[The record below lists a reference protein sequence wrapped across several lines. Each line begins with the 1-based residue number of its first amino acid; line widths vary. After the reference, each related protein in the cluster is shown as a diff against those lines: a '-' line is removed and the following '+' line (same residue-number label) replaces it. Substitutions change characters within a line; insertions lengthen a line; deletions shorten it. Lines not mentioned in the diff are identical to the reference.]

1 MAGCIQKL
9 RLPLPSFM
17 VVSNMKGSPRS
28 SLSLSRWFPRARE
41 RTGRRAQAQPCSGRG
56 GQAHHGT
63 MMTLHY
69 TGDTVLLDDDVCDAV
84 LRYAQALA
92 DAQSSD
98 VVAVPMRTPDG
109 EQDVVE
115 FLLGPSSQLYA
126 THAAADVREK
136 RHPEVVDDLDRRTQ
150 LLHPTAVVA
159 PRSSSLD
166 LEFDSDAG

>member
-1 MAGCIQKL
+1 
-9 RLPLPSFM
+9 
-17 VVSNMKGSPRS
+17 
-28 SLSLSRWFPRARE
+28 
-41 RTGRRAQAQPCSGRG
+41 
-56 GQAHHGT
+56 

-109 EQDVVE
+109 EDVVE

-126 THAAADVREK
+126 THAAADIPER
-136 RHPEVVDDLDRRTQ
+136 RHPEVVDDLDRRTR

-159 PRSSSLD
+159 PRSPDLD
-166 LEFDSDAG
+166 LEFDSDAR